1 MTHLGASLIS
11 QNDDT
16 ESNLSTLRSAMTDS
30 IQASSAPAPVAT
42 DWLGSTCLGR
52 TCLQWS
58 ADGEL
63 TALDLALVLER
74 LAQVDQE
81 VTGLHQWSLSP
92 KPCTSIS

>member
-63 TALDLALVLER
+63 TALDLDLVLER

-81 VTGLHQWSLSP
+81 VTAQRQASLSP
-92 KPCTSIS
+92 QPCPSMS